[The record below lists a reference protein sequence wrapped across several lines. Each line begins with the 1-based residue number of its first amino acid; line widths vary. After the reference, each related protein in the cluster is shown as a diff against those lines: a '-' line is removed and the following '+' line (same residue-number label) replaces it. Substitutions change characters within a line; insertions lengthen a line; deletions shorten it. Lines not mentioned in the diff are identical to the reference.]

1 MAKKKAFNAGK
12 VFGIVVLCILA
23 YIVYKAVSNTSGSG
37 DQTAAPSQGT
47 NTGGSVTPI
56 KPVAPKI
63 DGNTVF
69 VANKPYPKSDYVKW
83 IQSTYNNYTAER
95 KSKGKTPDYPK
106 ISVDGIYGP
115 QTANAVYR
123 YMGKYHTSWNEFK
136 ARIDYFR
143 TQL

>member
-1 MAKKKAFNAGK
+1 MAKKAFNAGK

-37 DQTAAPSQGT
+37 DQTETPGPGT
-47 NTGGSVTPI
+47 NTGGSVTPT
-56 KPVAPKI
+56 KPVAPKK
-63 DGNTVF
+63 DGNTVHY
-69 VANKPYPKSDYVKW
+69 AKKPYVYDKHVEW
-83 IQSTYNNYTAER
+83 IQSLYNSYTKQR
-95 KSKGKTPDYPK
+95 KAAGKTPNYPL
-106 ISVDGIYGP
+106 ISVDGKYGTE
-115 QTANAVYR
+115 TANAVYR